1 MKKLYGKETDVL
13 EDSAYIKETLIAKQL
28 QMLCPDEFIQQYFVG
43 EGTNKIKARLEQY
56 YTDDSAWKEEIDN
69 LFDRIEDGFLLRKN
83 EREENFKSGIHSSIQ
98 HTLLS
103 ALDSKLEQDMEN
115 GKFNSEEEIEEYMQ
129 TYSKNILTAENL
141 NLDEIC
147 QKKFPGLQIAS
158 KRFEDIKNRN
168 KQRFI
173 LREQQEQENK
183 KYLEEIESQNEG
195 KVQDI
200 PMDEATTEIK
210 ELNNTENQRQE
221 NTVIKNNITPQ
232 QIEQATENVTI
243 SSINNEATI
252 SENVMEVPVIGT
264 PVIE

>member
-13 EDSAYIKETLIAKQL
+13 EDSGYIKEALIAKQL

-56 YTDDSAWKEEIDN
+56 YTDDSAWKEEIDH

-147 QKKFPGLQIAS
+147 QKKFPGLQNIS
-158 KRFEDIKNRN
+158 KRFENMKVKY
-168 KQRFI
+168 KQRQRLKEKKGNEEVKKETTKTCLKESNEI
-173 LREQQEQENK
+173 IEQ
-183 KYLEEIESQNEG
+183 IE
-195 KVQDI
+195 DI
-200 PMDEATTEIK
+200 SESFKISDISHFDIEIK
-210 ELNNTENQRQE
+210 KDVNEICAIENYR
-221 NTVIKNNITPQ
+221 
-232 QIEQATENVTI
+232 
-243 SSINNEATI
+243 
-252 SENVMEVPVIGT
+252 
-264 PVIE
+264 